1 MSLSTSEQIIK
12 AIQKINPDAKVIVGD
27 SLDKITWVDGTTPIA
42 RADIEAQMPSDL
54 ELALEPVRVQRNY
67 LLLNCDW
74 TDLPHSA
81 LTDEKKTEWQNYRT
95 QLRNITDGI
104 TTVEQAENITW
115 PTKPGA

>member
-1 MSLSTSEQIIK
+1 MAKTQSEIIVK
-12 AIQKINPDAKVIVGD
+12 AIQKINPDAKVAVGN
-27 SLDKITWVDGTTPIA
+27 SLDKIRWLDGTTPIA

-81 LTDEKKTEWQNYRT
+81 LTEEKKTEWQNYRT
-95 QLRNITDGI
+95 QLRNITDGL
-104 TTVEQAENITW
+104 TTVEEVNAVVFPE
-115 PTKPGA
+115 KPLE